1 MSKTWSVSE
10 LNRYIKDQF
19 EADDVLREVTLSG
32 EIANLSATDPVG
44 IAIFP

>member
-32 EIANLSATDPVG
+32 EIASFKRHGPSG
-44 IAIFP
+44 HC